1 MCKNDT
7 IVSLCRIDRVL
18 SVCRNNRVAYVHRN
32 DRVESVDD
40 KDKLQNCVNNLVQWS
55 HDWMLAFNCDKCKCL
70 HLGKNNTSHEYKI
83 KQEEVSTNM
92 SVTILEKD
100 LGVYIDPELNFDE
113 HIHIQTK
120 KAKSLSGMIMRNFE
134 NKSEN
139 ILLPLYKALIRPVIE
154 YGNVVWSPY
163 LRKNI
168 NKIESI
174 QRNYSKNIR

>member
-120 KAKSLSGMIMRNFE
+120 KKLNNF
-134 NKSEN
+134 
-139 ILLPLYKALIRPVIE
+139 LVC
-154 YGNVVWSPY
+154 
-163 LRKNI
+163 
-168 NKIESI
+168 
-174 QRNYSKNIR
+174 

>member
-1 MCKNDT
+1 
-7 IVSLCRIDRVL
+7 
-18 SVCRNNRVAYVHRN
+18 
-32 DRVESVDD
+32 
-40 KDKLQNCVNNLVQWS
+40 
-55 HDWMLAFNCDKCKCL
+55 
-70 HLGKNNTSHEYKI
+70 
-83 KQEEVSTNM
+83 
-92 SVTILEKD
+92 
-100 LGVYIDPELNFDE
+100 
-113 HIHIQTK
+113 
-120 KAKSLSGMIMRNFE
+120 MRNFE